1 MNGITLII
9 FKDIRSIMRTYGM
22 IFCSVLLIAMVFFPG
37 CTTQDTGHP
46 DVPPAP
52 QGVKGNPPVT
62 PPAPPFGN
70 VHLPLATLTPRVVYV
85 TVTVPVPAQTMDT
98 APVPAPTS
106 VGTVCTGSEQPAADI
121 RMTGNVYGRASDP
134 DAGIDEIKFTLGLD
148 PCSPALDLTKMR
160 IVFTTPG
167 TFPVPLMYSTRTS
180 TGFFTAKTGTS
191 RVTSLN
197 PGDQAEITF
206 FVAPVPANTRMN
218 IELKPSG
225 GATMP
230 FIKTAPARISA
241 TNVLS

>member
-1 MNGITLII
+1 
-9 FKDIRSIMRTYGM
+9 MRTYGI
-22 IFCSVLLIAMVFFPG
+22 IFCSVLLMMMVFLPG

-62 PPAPPFGN
+62 PPALPFGN
-70 VHLPLATLTPRVVYV
+70 VHLPLATPTPRVVYV
-85 TVTVPVPAQTMDT
+85 TVTVPVVAQTRDT
-98 APVPAPTS
+98 APVPATTS
-106 VGTVCTGSEQPAADI
+106 VGTVCTGSEQPAAGI

-134 DAGIDEIKFTLGLD
+134 AAGIDEIRFTISLD
-148 PCSPALDLTKMR
+148 PCSPAVDVTKMQ
-160 IVFTTPG
+160 IVFSTPG
-167 TFPVPLMYSTRTS
+167 TFPVPLLYSTRTS

-191 RVTSLN
+191 RVTLLN

-206 FVAPVPANTRMN
+206 YVAPVPANTEMN
-218 IELKPSG
+218 IVVKPSG
-225 GATMP
+225 GATVP